1 MSRGSPAA
9 PGGWQCTERTPHRSR
24 EQGAGPD
31 ASRWQLGLRAASG
44 ERVRPSGAK
53 LPVMRCGSPAGPC
66 PRPVCILCRTFGPA
80 TGQAF
85 VAGGVFPGSTEAPTR
100 AELVCLLRGGP
111 RPPRA
116 CGGRAGGL
124 GAAR

>member
-1 MSRGSPAA
+1 MHREDPTPEPRAGRRPRRLALAA
-9 PGGWQCTERTPHRSR
+9 R
-24 EQGAGPD
+24 
-31 ASRWQLGLRAASG
+31 LRAGSG
-44 ERVRPSGAK
+44 ERVRPSGAQ